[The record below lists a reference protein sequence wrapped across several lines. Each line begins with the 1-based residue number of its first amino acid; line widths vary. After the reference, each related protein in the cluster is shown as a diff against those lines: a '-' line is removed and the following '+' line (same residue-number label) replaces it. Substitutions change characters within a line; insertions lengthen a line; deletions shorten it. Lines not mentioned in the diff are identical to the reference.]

1 MLQKICDIGKNLQI
15 CSLNNGN
22 GLQQPLIYYRQ
33 PTFFYNSLLDL
44 SMLTS
49 QDIYREGA
57 HNGVY
62 MGLFLAV
69 VSVLSFLSDRNS
81 LLGIIAMPMLV
92 CVPAIH
98 FSLLRSAYRKYGL
111 DASFSALWML
121 GITIFVGASM
131 ICALATYCY
140 LDFADPDFFYRTA
153 TAMMEIMKGRPE
165 MAETYKTFKV
175 MVDGG
180 LLPSNIEFC
189 IQMMMLT
196 IFSGSLLT
204 IVLIP
209 LVKLR
214 FRGFNKR
221 NFQ

>member
-1 MLQKICDIGKNLQI
+1 
-15 CSLNNGN
+15 
-22 GLQQPLIYYRQ
+22 
-33 PTFFYNSLLDL
+33 
-44 SMLTS
+44 MLTS

-92 CVPAIH
+92 CVPALH

-140 LDFADPDFFYRTA
+140 LDFADPDFFYRNCDDGNHERPSGDGRNLQDFQSDGRRRTA
-153 TAMMEIMKGRPE
+153 A
-165 MAETYKTFKV
+165 
-175 MVDGG
+175 
-180 LLPSNIEFC
+180 
-189 IQMMMLT
+189 
-196 IFSGSLLT
+196 
-204 IVLIP
+204 
-209 LVKLR
+209 VKHRILHT
-214 FRGFNKR
+214 NDDAH
-221 NFQ
+221 NFQRLAADDCPHPACEAAVQRLQQKKLPITIYPPIIRL

>member
-1 MLQKICDIGKNLQI
+1 
-15 CSLNNGN
+15 
-22 GLQQPLIYYRQ
+22 
-33 PTFFYNSLLDL
+33 
-44 SMLTS
+44 MLTS

-140 LDFADPDFFYRTA
+140 LDFADPDFFYRNCDDGNHERPSGDGRNLQDFQSDGRRRTA
-153 TAMMEIMKGRPE
+153 A
-165 MAETYKTFKV
+165 
-175 MVDGG
+175 
-180 LLPSNIEFC
+180 
-189 IQMMMLT
+189 
-196 IFSGSLLT
+196 
-204 IVLIP
+204 
-209 LVKLR
+209 VKHRILHT
-214 FRGFNKR
+214 NDDAH
-221 NFQ
+221 NFQRLAADDCPHPAREAAVQRLQQKKLPITIYPQNN

>member
-1 MLQKICDIGKNLQI
+1 MGTACNNLDLLQATNV
-15 CSLNNGN
+15 
-22 GLQQPLIYYRQ
+22 
-33 PTFFYNSLLDL
+33 FFYNSLLDL

-92 CVPAIH
+92 CVPALH

-111 DASFSALWML
+111 NASFSALWML

-180 LLPSNIEFC
+180 LLPSAVCLRQATLSPTTNRPTTS
-189 IQMMMLT
+189 M
-196 IFSGSLLT
+196 
-204 IVLIP
+204 P
-209 LVKLR
+209 PRKLR
-214 FRGFNKR
+214 L
-221 NFQ
+221 

>member
-1 MLQKICDIGKNLQI
+1 
-15 CSLNNGN
+15 
-22 GLQQPLIYYRQ
+22 
-33 PTFFYNSLLDL
+33 
-44 SMLTS
+44 MLTS
-49 QDIYREGA
+49 KDIYREGA

-92 CVPAIH
+92 CVPALH

-180 LLPSNIEFC
+180 LLPRPGLVALVAAGVSIVVKEILYRYTVRQELQEERGGQETGVRVVFEREAEE
-189 IQMMMLT
+189 
-196 IFSGSLLT
+196 FSG
-204 IVLIP
+204 
-209 LVKLR
+209 
-214 FRGFNKR
+214 
-221 NFQ
+221 